1 MNTTSFEVTEKFQS
15 ESEKERKE
23 NFCRIIE
30 QYIVEKWEQHTDSPI
45 L

>member
-23 NFCRIIE
+23 NFYRIIE
-30 QYIVEKWEQHTDSPI
+30 QYISEKLEHPTD
-45 L
+45 

>member
-15 ESEKERKE
+15 ESKKERKE

-30 QYIVEKWEQHTDSPI
+30 QYIGEKLEHPTD
-45 L
+45 

>member
-1 MNTTSFEVTEKFQS
+1 MNTTSFEVSEKFQS

-30 QYIVEKWEQHTDSPI
+30 HYFSEKLEHPTD
-45 L
+45 

>member
-15 ESEKERKE
+15 ESENERKE

-30 QYIVEKWEQHTDSPI
+30 QYISEKLEHTTD
-45 L
+45 